1 MAVNPELLK
10 GLPGEY
16 FVKAVAE
23 PDSARSRP
31 QWPLWNSLFF
41 TLFVVVMLWATI
53 AASLHQ
59 WYGAA
64 TLSLVVGTFTTIFA
78 LPYLQ
83 DTIRPVVALV
93 RGSALATFKF
103 WVIVLWLASI
113 LAWLYRPEHSS
124 DGRYVYSGSTM
135 FDKRTGTLY
144 ELQSGHW
151 VVVANT
157 PHR

>member
-1 MAVNPELLK
+1 M
-10 GLPGEY
+10 
-16 FVKAVAE
+16 
-23 PDSARSRP
+23 
-31 QWPLWNSLFF
+31 FF
-41 TLFVVVMLWATI
+41 TLFVGVMLWATI
-53 AASLHQ
+53 AASLRQ

-64 TLSLVVGTFTTIFA
+64 SVSLVVGTFTTIFA

-103 WVIVLWLASI
+103 WVILLWLASI
-113 LAWLYRPEHSS
+113 LAWLYRPEHNS

-144 ELQSGHW
+144 ELQNGRW
-151 VVVANT
+151 VALAA
-157 PHR
+157 PPRQ